1 MGERPMKRAAPA
13 DEVRVDRDGRVL
25 RVLLNRPERHNA
37 LSRPVLALL
46 RTVFL
51 EHAGDEGLACAVITG
66 AGDRYFAAGGDLH
79 DLSSVRTAEDTGRM
93 ADEARDALDA
103 VRDFPVPVVALVN
116 GDAIGGGAELA
127 LACDLRVLREG
138 TNLGFVQG
146 RLGITSGWGGGTDLC
161 AVAGPARALRMTAR
175 GELVPAATAL
185 AWGLADAVVP
195 ADASEAGL
203 NDFLAPMLAHS
214 RAVLCGFKAQARAAR
229 RGETYDAQRALE
241 RASFVGTWTSDE
253 HWAAVERLLKRAR
266 R

>member
-1 MGERPMKRAAPA
+1 MTRAASA
-13 DEVRVDRDGRVL
+13 DEVRVERDGRVL

-37 LSRPVLALL
+37 LSRPVLARLHA
-46 RTVFL
+46 VFR
-51 EHAGDEGLACAVITG
+51 EHAGNDELACAVIAG

-79 DLSSVRTAEDTGRM
+79 DLASVRTPEDTGRM

-103 VRDFPVPVVALVN
+103 VREFPVPVVALVN

-138 TNLGFVQG
+138 ASLGFVQG

-161 AVAGPARALRMTAR
+161 AVVGPARALRMTAR

-195 ADASEAGL
+195 ADAAEAGL
-203 NDFLAPMLAHS
+203 QDFLAPMLAQS

-229 RGETYDAQRALE
+229 RGEAYDAQRALE
-241 RASFVGTWTSDE
+241 RASFVRTWTSDE
-253 HWAAVERLLKRAR
+253 HWAAVERLLKRPR